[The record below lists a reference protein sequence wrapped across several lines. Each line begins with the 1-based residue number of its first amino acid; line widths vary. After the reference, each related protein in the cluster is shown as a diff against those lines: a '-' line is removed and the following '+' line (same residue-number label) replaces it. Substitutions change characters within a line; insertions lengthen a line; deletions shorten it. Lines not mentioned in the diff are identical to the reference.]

1 MLKLMELGWEKYQL
15 SKYFIRI
22 IICIMATSFPVD
34 LVSWGLKIGT
44 GLMPLLDILMKTT
57 LTIILVI
64 ILLRLLIYKYRN
76 GYGIPISNIL
86 SVVYIIMQ

>member
-1 MLKLMELGWEKYQL
+1 MLKLMELGWKKYQL

-22 IICIMATSFPVD
+22 IICIMATSFSVD

-44 GLMPLLDILMKTT
+44 GLIPLLDILIKTT

-64 ILLRLLIYKYRN
+64 ILLRLLIYKYRD

-86 SVVYIIMQ
+86 SVIYIIMQ